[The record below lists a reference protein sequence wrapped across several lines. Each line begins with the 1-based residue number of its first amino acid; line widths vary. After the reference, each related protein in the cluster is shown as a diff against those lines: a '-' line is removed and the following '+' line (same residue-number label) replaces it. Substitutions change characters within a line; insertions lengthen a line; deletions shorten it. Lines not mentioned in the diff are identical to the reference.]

1 MYTSVPQTTAMPR
14 NFEVD
19 IDQDE
24 EAEHEDEAHDSAE
37 SGKDAEESEEEDVGK
52 KKRAKLAP
60 IEFQE
65 VESWNR
71 NDMSDADIHAHI
83 RGHLFEMNKDA
94 GILHMPGSHKD
105 RVNQF
110 GDWIFRRRWM
120 SNQGLVTN
128 VIVNCPL
135 IKRCNCPCQ
144 CKIVEKPTIT
154 TLYVANLH
162 TADDHVTAKDKSK
175 YLNFREKTVIR
186 DAVKIAPNQSAR
198 ELMRNVADSPTKT
211 ISIAKQKSVERMVR
225 TERLRLVSVQLEGVV
240 VDNSIGSLS
249 QLADAMWF
257 GDALEKHNAGE
268 CLDLFKVYIIGK
280 HIMESD
286 RTVFLTF

>member
-1 MYTSVPQTTAMPR
+1 MPR

-37 SGKDAEESEEEDVGK
+37 SGKEDEESEEEDAGSGK
-52 KKRAKLAP
+52 RKRAKLAP
-60 IEFQE
+60 VEFQE

-83 RGHLFEMNKDA
+83 RRHLFDFNKEA
-94 GILHMPGSHKD
+94 GILHVPGSHKD

-135 IKRCNCPCQ
+135 IKRCNCSCQ

-225 TERLRLVSVQLEGVV
+225 TLTHRAS
-240 VDNSIGSLS
+240 
-249 QLADAMWF
+249 AT
-257 GDALEKHNAGE
+257 
-268 CLDLFKVYIIGK
+268 CLCTTRRCCRRQFHWELIAA
-280 HIMESD
+280 
-286 RTVFLTF
+286 R

>member
-1 MYTSVPQTTAMPR
+1 MYTSVPQTAMPR

-37 SGKDAEESEEEDVGK
+37 SGKEDEESEEEDAGSGK
-52 KKRAKLAP
+52 RKRAKLAP
-60 IEFQE
+60 VEFQE

-83 RGHLFEMNKDA
+83 RRHLFDFNKEA
-94 GILHMPGSHKD
+94 GILHVPGSHKD

-135 IKRCNCPCQ
+135 IKRCNCSCQ

-198 ELMRNVADSPTKT
+198 ELMRNVADSPTKN
-211 ISIAKQKSVERMVR
+211 ISIAKKNQWSAWFAQSVSDLSLYNSKVLSSTIPLGAYRSSL
-225 TERLRLVSVQLEGVV
+225 TQRLQRST
-240 VDNSIGSLS
+240 N
-249 QLADAMWF
+249 LASA
-257 GDALEKHNAGE
+257 
-268 CLDLFKVYIIGK
+268 
-280 HIMESD
+280 
-286 RTVFLTF
+286 